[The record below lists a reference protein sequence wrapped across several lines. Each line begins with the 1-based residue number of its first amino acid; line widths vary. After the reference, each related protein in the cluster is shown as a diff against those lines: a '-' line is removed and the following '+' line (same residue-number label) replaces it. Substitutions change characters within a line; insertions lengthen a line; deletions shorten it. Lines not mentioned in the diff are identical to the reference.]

1 MKSSTLMYIESLA
14 WLALAIMGSI
24 TGNDTAS
31 IVGFVAF
38 TVNTVGSGLARRIEN
53 NKKENN

>member
-1 MKSSTLMYIESLA
+1 MKSSTLMYIGSLG

-24 TGNDTAS
+24 TGDDTVS

>member
-1 MKSSTLMYIESLA
+1 MKSSTLMYIGSLG

-38 TVNTVGSGLARRIEN
+38 TVDTVGAELARLIEN